1 MKSKSLSMK
10 PRNLLIGV
18 VFFTISGIC
27 SAINAQQIEKFTSTF
42 QNGLNGYEGTFEKRI
57 SPGGISDSGA
67 DFQEYYLDGSSFFPD
82 HVQNDIMELI
92 RFDGIV
98 GSGENQIPAGST
110 IISAKLQFHTGTDSN
125 AVSDG
130 PWMIGILNEAV
141 TIDTQYADLDLQPD
155 IPEFRGARNISGR
168 PLLSGYADIS
178 TLEVV
183 AADVTKAVQAWV
195 NGDENHG
202 LTIFANDTT
211 NGWQFSTIGN
221 EDISKRP
228 ALVVE
233 YTTAPIKVF
242 EFTASKS
249 AVINNIAPTINGDV
263 TAVSF
268 LDGGPDDIR
277 EVLVR
282 FDSIFG
288 EEENQIKD
296 FDQIIK
302 AELIVHTS
310 GSPEF
315 SADAD
320 SDDPYFVHQLLVDWD
335 LTTNFGASGPTT
347 AAAQINEA
355 VGEFIGMGEFAEATA
370 DMTSI
375 VSNWKAGQS
384 NFGVNIKPGGQ
395 DGWQIFLNG
404 ASDSSLVPTLR
415 VLTFELSG
423 TPTAEFS
430 VSGSE
435 GEAPFT
441 LVFNAENSR
450 DPRGQSLTFKWDFA
464 DGSSAEGVSVSHTFE
479 NPGIYDVSLTVS
491 NEVGAESVAIKSI
504 KSLGMP
510 TAQLTANTDI
520 GPAPLTLALTAEGS
534 IDTDGGL
541 IEYLWNFGNGQTSNL
556 QETQAYY
563 SAAGIYTVTLTVTD
577 DEGRT
582 QKASH
587 QLTVLPTNVQTVE
600 FQQGHM
606 DYQGTLQKRVSFGG
620 INENGQDV
628 TQYYLD
634 GRPQD
639 EEQIANDTIDLIRFD
654 GIIGNGSGL
663 IPAGS
668 QVVKAFLTYHTGDAS
683 AAASDGPWVIGRMVD
698 SFNELTTYQDLDQS
712 QDSPETRG
720 PRGAV
725 ERTQLVAGY
734 ADIATL
740 EVVTADISPIV
751 QAWVNGDPNHGL
763 AVYTD
768 DTANG
773 WQIKTV
779 GNEVIAARPK
789 LTVHFTTSETNQYTF
804 FPARSTRINNNGDT
818 LDGEFLFYEFL
829 DGGPDNITEALFQF
843 IDIFGDDDDQIG
855 DDERILSATF
865 ITRTGGVPDSSVNA
879 DADDPYSIHQMLE
892 EWDSVSTFGPTGP
905 TVENGQ
911 IGPRVSAFLGMGEKS
926 QARAD
931 ITPILYNWQNG
942 APLFGINV
950 KPQGEDGWQL
960 VWPGSFD
967 FDQMPQLFVLTE
979 PAIPFNPPSFVAI
992 SGVSVSGPNT
1002 ITISW
1007 SSRENQVFTI
1017 QSSRDLK
1024 LWTSTEASWPSEG
1037 STTSYSIGVS
1047 DSPDEHLFIRVLE
1060 Q

>member
-1 MKSKSLSMK
+1 M
-10 PRNLLIGV
+10 
-18 VFFTISGIC
+18 
-27 SAINAQQIEKFTSTF
+27 
-42 QNGLNGYEGTFEKRI
+42 
-57 SPGGISDSGA
+57 
-67 DFQEYYLDGSSFFPD
+67 
-82 HVQNDIMELI
+82 
-92 RFDGIV
+92 
-98 GSGENQIPAGST
+98 
-110 IISAKLQFHTGTDSN
+110 
-125 AVSDG
+125 
-130 PWMIGILNEAV
+130 
-141 TIDTQYADLDLQPD
+141 
-155 IPEFRGARNISGR
+155 
-168 PLLSGYADIS
+168 
-178 TLEVV
+178 
-183 AADVTKAVQAWV
+183 
-195 NGDENHG
+195 
-202 LTIFANDTT
+202 
-211 NGWQFSTIGN
+211 
-221 EDISKRP
+221 
-228 ALVVE
+228 
-233 YTTAPIKVF
+233 
-242 EFTASKS
+242 
-249 AVINNIAPTINGDV
+249 
-263 TAVSF
+263 
-268 LDGGPDDIR
+268 
-277 EVLVR
+277 
-282 FDSIFG
+282 
-288 EEENQIKD
+288 
-296 FDQIIK
+296 
-302 AELIVHTS
+302 
-310 GSPEF
+310 
-315 SADAD
+315 
-320 SDDPYFVHQLLVDWD
+320 
-335 LTTNFGASGPTT
+335 
-347 AAAQINEA
+347 
-355 VGEFIGMGEFAEATA
+355 
-370 DMTSI
+370 
-375 VSNWKAGQS
+375 
-384 NFGVNIKPGGQ
+384 
-395 DGWQIFLNG
+395 
-404 ASDSSLVPTLR
+404 
-415 VLTFELSG
+415 
-423 TPTAEFS
+423 
-430 VSGSE
+430 
-435 GEAPFT
+435 
-441 LVFNAENSR
+441 
-450 DPRGQSLTFKWDFA
+450 
-464 DGSSAEGVSVSHTFE
+464 
-479 NPGIYDVSLTVS
+479 
-491 NEVGAESVAIKSI
+491 
-504 KSLGMP
+504 
-510 TAQLTANTDI
+510 
-520 GPAPLTLALTAEGS
+520 
-534 IDTDGGL
+534 
-541 IEYLWNFGNGQTSNL
+541 
-556 QETQAYY
+556 
-563 SAAGIYTVTLTVTD
+563 
-577 DEGRT
+577 
-582 QKASH
+582 
-587 QLTVLPTNVQTVE
+587 
-600 FQQGHM
+600 
-606 DYQGTLQKRVSFGG
+606 
-620 INENGQDV
+620 
-628 TQYYLD
+628 
-634 GRPQD
+634 
-639 EEQIANDTIDLIRFD
+639 
-654 GIIGNGSGL
+654 
-663 IPAGS
+663 
-668 QVVKAFLTYHTGDAS
+668 
-683 AAASDGPWVIGRMVD
+683 
-698 SFNELTTYQDLDQS
+698 
-712 QDSPETRG
+712 
-720 PRGAV
+720 